1 MIKEL
6 HGEMIRPAP
15 LVKLRRKLAG
25 FFIGHQ
31 KRRESASS
39 VKGDGGV
46 AQVPRT

>member
-15 LVKLRRKLAG
+15 PIKFGRKKAG

-31 KRRESASS
+31 KRGKNPSF

-46 AQVPRT
+46 AHVP